1 MENALNPPPLLARA
15 VVLLEAPSIVIGKL
29 AAWLVMPLTLALV
42 YEVVSRYIFN
52 RPTIWA
58 YDMTYMLAGTLF
70 MLGTPIALQQGA
82 HVRLDFV
89 LSSLKPR
96 WQALVDLVLYLV
108 VYFPAIYIFFTIGY
122 AFAAQSWAQHET
134 MPTSAWSPA
143 IYPLKTV
150 IPVTLFLLLVQGVA
164 EVLKAAWTVRSNAPY
179 PQAGKE

>member
-1 MENALNPPPLLARA
+1 MRSTLVPPASLARVIA
-15 VVLLEAPSIVIGKL
+15 ILEFPTVVVGKA
-29 AAWLVMPLTLALV
+29 AAWLVAPLTLALV

-58 YDMTYMLAGTLF
+58 YDMTYMLAGALF
-70 MLGTPIALQQGA
+70 MLGTPYALRKGA

-89 LSSLKPR
+89 LAAFKPR
-96 WQALVDLVLYLV
+96 WQALSDLVLYLI
-108 VYFPAIYIFFTIGY
+108 VYFPAIYLFFTVGY
-122 AFAAQSWAQHET
+122 AFALQSWRQHET

-164 EVLKAAWTVRSNAPY
+164 EVLKAAWTVRTNAPY
-179 PQAGKE
+179 PQRNEE